1 MNNKV
6 EDNALKLLE
15 MQKTIKGHSEK
26 ELDSFTWAG
35 AVSIM
40 VLSDYDYIDIES
52 DLDMDSLVPHWEGSL
67 TIADSETEPYLDY
80 LIEVSF
86 FTAMDFL
93 RAYGHFNDVEDI
105 KTTIDESVEAISDKV
120 LLMVES
126 SVYDWMKGYER
137 AFLKRFFKRRV
148 QEIGEDMGA
157 AAYNCLKE
165 EQSERKNIV

>member
-1 MNNKV
+1 MDNKV

-15 MQKTIKGHSEK
+15 MQKTIKGYSEK

-40 VLSDYDYIDIES
+40 VLSDYDYIDIKS
-52 DLDMDSLVPHWEGSL
+52 DLNFNCLVPRWERSL
-67 TIADSETEPYLDY
+67 TIADSENEPYLDY

-105 KTTIDESVEAISDKV
+105 KTTIDESIEAISDKV

-126 SVYDWMKGYER
+126 SVYDWLKGYER
-137 AFLKRFFKRRV
+137 EILKRIFRRRV

-157 AAYNCLKE
+157 AAYNYLKE
-165 EQSERKNIV
+165 EQSEGKNIV